1 MLKIEYLPTDDLVP
15 YVNNSRTHTDSQVKQ
30 IAASIQEYGFTNPV
44 LINEKGTIIAG
55 HGRVMAA
62 EFLDLD
68 EVPTITIDNL
78 TPAQLKAYVIADN
91 KLALNASWNEDALQ
105 GELQALMDESY
116 DLELLGFDAEELN
129 AIIYGGKDPESPD
142 DFKNIDESD
151 LAHTCPK
158 CGFEFDD

>member
-116 DLELLGFDAEELN
+116 DIELLGFDAEELN
-129 AIIYGGKDPESPD
+129 AFIYGGKDPESPD